1 VEKAQRE
8 KSKMTDQTIKIRARP
23 QVIPTRCD
31 FEVDR
36 QVLDGTAWFGEAES
50 AKGSPLPEK
59 LFQVPGVVQVLIRGE
74 NLTVTRAADV
84 EWPNL
89 ARQIG
94 AIVREHL
101 QSGEPAV
108 SASAL
113 ANGSDDQMMREQIET
128 ILDREINPAIA
139 SHGGVISLLD
149 VQQGVVYVKMGGGC
163 QGCASSTATLK
174 QGVEQTIRARVP
186 GVVQILD
193 TTDHAAGMNPYYAA
207 Y

>member
-1 VEKAQRE
+1 
-8 KSKMTDQTIKIRARP
+8 MTDHTLRIKARP

-31 FEVDR
+31 FEVER
-36 QVLDGTAWFGEAES
+36 QVLDGTAWFGSAES

-59 LFQVPGVVQVLIRGE
+59 LFAVPGVAQVLIRGDS
-74 NLTVTRAADV
+74 LTVTRTEDV

-94 AIVREHL
+94 AIIREHL
-101 QSGEPAV
+101 LSGEPVV
-108 SASAL
+108 SESAM
-113 ANGSDDQMMREQIET
+113 NSGSDDQMMRDQIEV
-128 ILDREINPAIA
+128 ILEREINPAIA
-139 SHGGVISLLD
+139 SHGGVITLLD

-193 TTDHAAGMNPYYAA
+193 TTDHAAGMNPYFAA

>member
-1 VEKAQRE
+1 
-8 KSKMTDQTIKIRARP
+8 
-23 QVIPTRCD
+23 VIPTRCD
-31 FEVDR
+31 FEVER
-36 QVLDGTAWFGEAES
+36 QVLDGTAWFGSAES

-59 LFQVPGVVQVLIRGE
+59 LFAVPGVAQVLIRGDS
-74 NLTVTRAADV
+74 LTVTRTEDV

-94 AIVREHL
+94 AIIREHL
-101 QSGEPAV
+101 LSGEPVV
-108 SASAL
+108 SESAM
-113 ANGSDDQMMREQIET
+113 NSGSDDQMMRDQIEV
-128 ILDREINPAIA
+128 ILEREINPAIA
-139 SHGGVISLLD
+139 SHGGVITLLD

-193 TTDHAAGMNPYYAA
+193 TTDHAAGMNPYFAA

>member
-1 VEKAQRE
+1 
-8 KSKMTDQTIKIRARP
+8 
-23 QVIPTRCD
+23 
-31 FEVDR
+31 
-36 QVLDGTAWFGEAES
+36 
-50 AKGSPLPEK
+50 
-59 LFQVPGVVQVLIRGE
+59 
-74 NLTVTRAADV
+74 
-84 EWPNL
+84 
-89 ARQIG
+89 
-94 AIVREHL
+94 
-101 QSGEPAV
+101 
-108 SASAL
+108 
-113 ANGSDDQMMREQIET
+113 MMREQIET

>member
-1 VEKAQRE
+1 
-8 KSKMTDQTIKIRARP
+8 MTADNTIRILARP

-36 QVLDGTAWFGEAES
+36 QVLDGSAWFGNAES
-50 AKGSPLPEK
+50 ATGSPLPER
-59 LFQVPGVVQVLIRGE
+59 LFQIEGVAEVLIKGS
-74 NLTVTRAADV
+74 NLTVTRTDAVD
-84 EWPNL
+84 WNTL
-89 ARQIG
+89 ARQVG
-94 AIVREHL
+94 AAIREHL
-101 QSGEPAV
+101 QSGAPAI
-108 SASAL
+108 SEEASARS
-113 ANGSDDQMMREQIET
+113 SDDQLMRKQIEE

-149 VQQGVVYVKMGGGC
+149 VQDGVVYVKMGGGC

-186 GVVQILD
+186 GVVQVLD
-193 TTDHAAGMNPYYAA
+193 TTDHAAGTNPYYAA